1 MSRLKKIKIALFF
14 SPLFAITLTIAFF
27 VFNPADQQIQ
37 TNNSMNVIFK
47 GVEDQ
52 RIKDSFLKV
61 MKEYESLHDYQITL
75 TQSRIKASTMQAQ
88 PIINLKSIF
97 TGIKKYEIKLGVYV
111 RDSETITV
119 ADLPEDV
126 LTGWF
131 AHELGHLVD
140 YEAFSNIKMV
150 LYGLKYL
157 ISEKFKIKVEHAADY
172 IAIENGFRD
181 EIIATKNFILNHET
195 LEEAYKEQIR
205 KYYLSVDDVIMC
217 SKKEPLMKPKVGT

>member
-1 MSRLKKIKIALFF
+1 MSQLKKNKRIFFF
-14 SPLFAITLTIAFF
+14 SILSVGILIIVISIFRS
-27 VFNPADQQIQ
+27 ADKPQQ
-37 TNNSMNVIFK
+37 TTSSMNINFQ

-52 RIKDSFLKV
+52 RIKDVFSKV
-61 MKEYESLHDYQITL
+61 VKEYKSLHDYQITL

-88 PIINLKSIF
+88 PIINFGSIF

-140 YEAFSNIKMV
+140 YEAFSNIRMIA
-150 LYGLKYL
+150 YGLKYL
-157 ISEKFKIKVEHAADY
+157 ISENFKIKVEHAADY

-205 KYYLSVDDVIMC
+205 KYYLSIDDVIMC
-217 SKKEPLMKPKVGT
+217 TKEEPLMKPKIGT

>member
-1 MSRLKKIKIALFF
+1 
-14 SPLFAITLTIAFF
+14 
-27 VFNPADQQIQ
+27 
-37 TNNSMNVIFK
+37 MNVIFENI
-47 GVEDQ
+47 EDQ

-61 MKEYESLHDYQITL
+61 VEEYESLHDYQITL

-88 PIINLKSIF
+88 PVINLKSIF

-119 ADLPEDV
+119 ADLPKDV

-140 YEAFSNIKMV
+140 YEAFSNFKMV
-150 LYGLKYL
+150 IYGLKYL
-157 ISEKFKIKVEHAADY
+157 ISEKFKIEVEHTADY
-172 IAIENGFRD
+172 IAIRNGFRD
-181 EIIATKNFILNHET
+181 EIIATKNFILNHKT
-195 LEEAYKEQIR
+195 LADSYKEQIR

-217 SKKEPLMKPKVGT
+217 TKEEPLMKPKMGT